1 MTGAVLAALIAV
13 PAGFLVPAQGWSQAI
28 EEIVVTARK
37 KTESLQHVPL
47 SISAFS
53 ADMIRERNIQ
63 NVYDVAKHTPNIVF
77 DFPLFDRSAG
87 PSYGPGRVS
96 GNANQQGNP
105 LQNQDRNNTNSQA
118 FVLTPR
124 RGTNYGVTL
133 QWRFGQ

>member
-13 PAGFLVPAQGWSQAI
+13 PGGLLVPAQGWSQAI

-63 NVYDVAKHTPNIVF
+63 NAYDIAKFTPNF
-77 DFPLFDRSAG
+77 KLSRNLGRRLDRPDPMSQRPTKELLF
-87 PSYGPGRVS
+87 VE
-96 GNANQQGNP
+96 QVVETI
-105 LQNQDRNNTNSQA
+105 L
-118 FVLTPR
+118 LC
-124 RGTNYGVTL
+124 
-133 QWRFGQ
+133 